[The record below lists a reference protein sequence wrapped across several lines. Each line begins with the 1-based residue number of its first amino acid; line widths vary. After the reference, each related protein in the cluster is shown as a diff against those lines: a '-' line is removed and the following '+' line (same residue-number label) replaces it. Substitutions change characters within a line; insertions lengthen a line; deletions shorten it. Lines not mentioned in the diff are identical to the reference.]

1 MTGLRIELGR
11 LSRAAP
17 APAGSEVTWAAQRE
31 DGRRRCSTQASILN
45 PQSQNGF
52 TLVELVIVIAM
63 LGILGATVA
72 VFIGGPVRAY
82 FDTIARAQLTDAA
95 DTTLRRLTRELQGAL
110 PNSVRVSTSGGTT
123 FLELVPVL
131 DAGRYRAAASSGAE
145 VTGTDTLDVA
155 DPLDTQ
161 FQVLGRPVTV
171 PANAQL
177 VIYNLG
183 FAPFDVYEGSNR
195 RSVTTAAGTASTL
208 AFAAADAWPA
218 ESPERRFFIV
228 RTPVTYACTPGAN
241 GSGRLQRIEG
251 YALSAVQPTNLNA
264 APLAG
269 ATRSLVLDNVSACIF
284 SLGPVLANSNGVAL
298 TLTVGTTETTSVYA
312 QVFLPNSP

>member
-1 MTGLRIELGR
+1 MR
-11 LSRAAP
+11 RAAR
-17 APAGSEVTWAAQRE
+17 SAA
-31 DGRRRCSTQASILN
+31 SA
-45 PQSQNGF
+45 GF
-52 TLVELVIVIAM
+52 TLVELVIVIAV

-72 VFIGGPVRAY
+72 LFIGGPVRAY

-110 PNSVRVSTSGGTT
+110 PNSVRITTSGGTT
-123 FLELVPVL
+123 FLEFVPVL

-145 VTGTDTLDVA
+145 ATGVDALDLSN
-155 DPLDTQ
+155 PLDTS

-195 RSVTTAAGTASTL
+195 RAITTAAGTASSI
-208 AFAAADAWPA
+208 AFTAAGAWPG

-228 RTPVTYACTPGAN
+228 RAPVTYACTPGAN

-251 YALSAVQPTNLNA
+251 YALSATQPADLNA
-264 APLAG
+264 APLSG
-269 ATRSLVLDNVSACIF
+269 ATRTLVLDNVAACSF
-284 SLGPVLANSNGVAL
+284 SLGPVLANSNGIAL
-298 TLTVGTTETTSVYA
+298 ALSVGATETATLHA
-312 QVFLPNSP
+312 QVFLPNTP

>member
-1 MTGLRIELGR
+1 M
-11 LSRAAP
+11 
-17 APAGSEVTWAAQRE
+17 
-31 DGRRRCSTQASILN
+31 
-45 PQSQNGF
+45 
-52 TLVELVIVIAM
+52 VIAVM
-63 LGILGATVA
+63 GILGATVA

-82 FDTIARAQLTDAA
+82 FETIARAQLTDAA

-110 PNSVRVSTSGGTT
+110 PNSVRVSTSGGTS
-123 FLELVPVL
+123 FIEFVPVL
-131 DAGRYRAAASSGAE
+131 DAGRYRAAVSSGAE
-145 VTGTDTLDVA
+145 AGGVDALEFA
-155 DPLDTQ
+155 NPLDSQ

-195 RSVTTAAGTASTL
+195 RPITTPAGSTSTL
-208 AFAAADAWPA
+208 AFSPTAAWPA

-241 GSGRLQRIEG
+241 GSGRLQRLEG
-251 YALSAVQPTNLNA
+251 YALSAIQPTSLTA
-264 APLAG
+264 APLAT
-269 ATRSLVLDNVSACIF
+269 ATCSLVLDNVTACNL

-298 TLTVGTTETTSVYA
+298 SLTVGTTETATVHA
-312 QVFLPNSP
+312 QVFLPNTP